1 MIDNSIADDA
11 AAQDPV
17 RILLVDDH
25 PMMRRGLRD
34 LLAMEDDMDPVGE
47 AGDGPDAIRLALEL
61 EPDLIL
67 LDLNMP
73 GMDGLE
79 TLRGMRDREVD
90 ARIIMFTVSDD
101 QTDVL
106 QALRQGADGYL
117 LKDMD
122 ADDLV
127 EHVRLAARGKLAL
140 SPELTMVLAEA
151 IRERPK
157 TPSQVQAA
165 NLTKR
170 EKDVLKLISK
180 GLSNKMIARRLDI
193 AEGTVKVHVKRLLN
207 KLGMR
212 SRTEAAV
219 WVVENN
225 IT

>member
-1 MIDNSIADDA
+1 MNDLDRT
-11 AAQDPV
+11 

-34 LLAMEDDMDPVGE
+34 LLELEPDLEPVGD
-47 AGDGPDAIRLALEL
+47 AGSGPDALKLAEEL
-61 EPDLIL
+61 NPDLIL

-79 TLRGMRDREVD
+79 TLKRLRDAGED
-90 ARIIMFTVSDD
+90 ARIVMFTVSDD
-101 QTDVL
+101 QSHVL
-106 QALRQGADGYL
+106 EALRNGADGYL

-122 ADDLV
+122 AEQLV
-127 EHVRLAARGKLAL
+127 AQIRQAAHGKLAL

-157 TPSQVQAA
+157 TSTQVQASS
-165 NLTKR
+165 LTKR
-170 EKDVLKLISK
+170 EKDVLRWIAK
-180 GLSNKMIARRLDI
+180 GQSNKMIARKLDI
-193 AEGTVKVHVKRLLN
+193 TEGTVKVHVKRLLN

-219 WVVENN
+219 WVVENQLV
-225 IT
+225 